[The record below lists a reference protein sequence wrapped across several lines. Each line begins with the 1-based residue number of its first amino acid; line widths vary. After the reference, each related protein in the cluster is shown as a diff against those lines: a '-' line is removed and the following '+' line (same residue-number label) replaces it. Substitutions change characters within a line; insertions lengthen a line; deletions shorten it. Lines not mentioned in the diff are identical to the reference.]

1 MHRPRARVWR
11 CHTPRPAS
19 LPRSVL
25 SAPVGTRTEI
35 NRPSATAVIVAAG
48 SGERLGAGGPKAL
61 VEIAGRPMLAWCLT
75 AFANSG
81 AIDRAVI
88 AAPAGHEAE
97 IDHLIP
103 DGLAVELVPGGETRS
118 QSVGNALA
126 EVQSELVAV
135 HDAARPLVTPEL
147 IDAMVAKLQQ
157 RPDAAGTI
165 AAAALTDTVK
175 RAREPRPARG
185 EFERGGPTVAKT
197 ESRDHLWAAQTP
209 QVFRTDAL
217 REAHAADPQRVADA
231 TDDAMLVE
239 KAGGK
244 VLIEPA
250 PAENLKV
257 TTPADLRLAGLLLA
271 ERG

>member
-1 MHRPRARVWR
+1 M
-11 CHTPRPAS
+11 
-19 LPRSVL
+19 
-25 SAPVGTRTEI
+25 
-35 NRPSATAVIVAAG
+35 AAG

-61 VEIAGRPMLAWCLT
+61 VEIAGRPMLAWSLT
-75 AFANSG
+75 AFARSAG
-81 AIDRAVI
+81 VDRAVV

-97 IDHLIP
+97 IEPLIP
-103 DGLAVELVPGGETRS
+103 AGLAVEVVAGGETRS
-118 QSVGNALA
+118 QSVAQGLA
-126 EVQSELVAV
+126 AVGSELVAV

-147 IDAMVAKLQQ
+147 IDALIAKLHE

-165 AAAALTDTVK
+165 AAAPLSDTIK

-217 REAHAADPQRVADA
+217 RDAHAADNQRVAAA

-257 TTPADLRLAGLLLA
+257 TTPADLRLAALLLA